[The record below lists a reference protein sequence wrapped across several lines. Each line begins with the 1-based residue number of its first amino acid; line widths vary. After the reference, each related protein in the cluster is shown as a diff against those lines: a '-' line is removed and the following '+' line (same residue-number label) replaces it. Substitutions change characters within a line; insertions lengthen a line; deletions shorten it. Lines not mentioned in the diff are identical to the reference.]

1 MAMSAVPTIERT
13 TSGVMAE
20 AKPRLVRRREL
31 RAPVGRDAP
40 LLAARGRLVLGRE
53 RGRVAIR

>member
-1 MAMSAVPTIERT
+1 MAISAVPTIERT
-13 TSGVMAE
+13 TSGVIAE

-31 RAPVGRDAP
+31 RAPDGREAP
-40 LLAARGRLVLGRE
+40 LFAARGRLGLGRG